1 MGIKKK
7 SSFFSLFVFFMV
19 LVIAFLFATVI
30 NNVFIKTNLSN
41 KKSINKSINKG
52 NVSYEKASYVALQCG
67 IYKNKDSIPNVQKS
81 LSDYGNS
88 FVVQNDGN
96 SKVILGIY
104 NKSDGDKLQDTLKK
118 NGIDNIEKS
127 FNFTEKDTC
136 DKEIVEMVN
145 ADITILNKLSDKNV
159 KGVQTK
165 EIKKWVAS
173 LQKVDS
179 KSKNYKVLMQLKK
192 YIQSFPE
199 EITKDNVAEN
209 YTFLY
214 NLLSNIK

>member
-1 MGIKKK
+1 MKIKKK

-19 LVIAFLFATVI
+19 LIIAFLFATVI

-41 KKSINKSINKG
+41 KKNINKG
-52 NVSYEKASYVALQCG
+52 NISYDKASYVVLQCG

-88 FVVQNDGN
+88 FVVQSDGN
-96 SKVILGIY
+96 NKVILGIY
-104 NKSDGDKLQDTLKK
+104 NKPDGDKLQSTLKK
-118 NGIDNIEKS
+118 NGVDNIEKS
-127 FNFTEKDTC
+127 FNFVERDTC
-136 DKEIVEMVN
+136 DKEIVEMIN

-159 KGVQTK
+159 MGVQTK
-165 EIKKWVAS
+165 EIKKWVNS

-179 KSKNYKVLMQLKK
+179 KSKNYKVFMQLEK
-192 YIQSFPE
+192 YIQSLPE
-199 EITKDNVAEN
+199 EITKDKAAEN

-214 NLLSNIK
+214 NLLNNMK